1 MKRQCNGNVD
11 ECFECGKYY
20 ASFSAHFEKEKNKLR
35 EVITIYC
42 CYGWPEEHY
51 HRNRRTIEKKS
62 AILSDIPDLRAR

>member
-20 ASFSAHFEKEKNKLR
+20 ASFSPHFEKEKNKLR

-42 CYGWPEEHY
+42 CYGTSGTFDA
-51 HRNRRTIEKKS
+51 NTRRELIR
-62 AILSDIPDLRAR
+62 IRI